1 MTNNNNNNNNNNNKN
16 INSGNNNNNNSSG
29 GGSGGGSNFGFGWVS
44 SFSDQLNQIKDVM
57 TSEGGYGE
65 EYDDDE
71 EREGIEEE
79 DEVFVLRAEAL
90 KYKQDINQL
99 EQRILEFEQREV
111 NISKEY
117 SLILKEKNNEISD
130 LKSINE
136 NLKSSLISPKQ
147 QTTQNDNNNNK
158 SKNNVDNKNEQQQQQ
173 QQQQQFTKHD
183 NESLGIPLE
192 DDDFNTGG
200 GGNKDDKNNNDSILK
215 EQFEKNK
222 EDYQNQILSIQETH
236 QEKLYDLTMKIE
248 QLEQK
253 ISAIDDE
260 KLKIETEKAQLQT
273 INENLKKQ
281 NQTYSSTINELNEK
295 IDQLS
300 TVTTPIT
307 DTNNNVDSDKQQQP
321 QQQQQ
326 QESIEQQA
334 QINTLKEQVNKSN
347 KELARLRQHLIDME
361 DQHTTIDLEN
371 EERISQ
377 LEQLLKKSNEQNINN
392 QLMNEQIN
400 KLGKDLIEKDE
411 QLRQSNQQLT
421 NLNSVLEQ
429 FQADQEV
436 TIQNEVIHLEQKL
449 EQYTKEIESLKRDQ
463 LDYIALQKKYS
474 NSQDQ
479 IQLLYQDIQS
489 KTFDFIKL
497 KEDIEPLKVAFDKTI
512 LRLGD
517 MCLQEQESVDKRVVS
532 KLFLNYFSGN
542 KKTEILEL
550 IAKILNFSDAEKV
563 SIGLTK
569 KGQWSLLPPFFG
581 NRDGNNQEG
590 NDNGE
595 KPLAEMWI
603 EFLLKESSGENNINT
618 TDNDNINGNN
628 QLNNNHNNLSNPT
641 PFSTPVKP
649 LPSFQQPSS
658 PPTTPYKQA
667 VNNNY
672 FSVTPG
678 KQKTTVIFD
687 GDMNDKIPF
696 K

>member
-1 MTNNNNNNNNNNNKN
+1 MTSNKNITSNNNNNNNNNINN
-16 INSGNNNNNNSSG
+16 NNNNNNSG
-29 GGSGGGSNFGFGWVS
+29 GGGSNFGFGWVS
-44 SFSDQLNQIKDVM
+44 TFSDQLNQIKDVM
-57 TSEGGYGE
+57 TSEGGYE
-65 EYDDDE
+65 DE
-71 EREGIEEE
+71 DRDEGEE
-79 DEVFVLRAEAL
+79 DEVFVLRAETL
-90 KYKQDINQL
+90 KYKQDITQL

-117 SLILKEKNNEISD
+117 SLILKEKNSEISD

-147 QTTQNDNNNNK
+147 QQQQQKTQLNNSNQIITK
-158 SKNNVDNKNEQQQQQ
+158 DKNEQ
-173 QQQQQFTKHD
+173 FIKHD

-192 DDDFNTGG
+192 DDDFI
-200 GGNKDDKNNNDSILK
+200 NKDDNDNILK

-222 EDYQNQILSIQETH
+222 EDYQIQILSIQEAH

-253 ISAIDDE
+253 ILTFDDE
-260 KLKIETEKAQLQT
+260 KLKIETEKTQLQT
-273 INENLKKQ
+273 INENFKKQ
-281 NQTYSSTINELNEK
+281 NQTFSSTIKELNEK

-300 TVTTPIT
+300 TTTTIVTSTT
-307 DTNNNVDSDKQQQP
+307 DILNSGGEKQQDN
-321 QQQQQ
+321 
-326 QESIEQQA
+326 IEQQT
-334 QINTLKEQVNKSN
+334 QIITLKEQVNKSN

-377 LEQLLKKSNEQNINN
+377 LEQLLNKSNEQNINN
-392 QLMNEQIN
+392 QLINEQIN

-411 QLRQSNQQLT
+411 QLRQSDQQLM
-421 NLNSVLEQ
+421 NLNNVLEQ

-436 TIQNEVIHLEQKL
+436 TIQNEVIHLQQKL
-449 EQYTKEIESLKRDQ
+449 EQYTKEIESLKKDQ
-463 LDYIALQKKYS
+463 SDYIALQKKYS

-550 IAKILNFSDAEKV
+550 IAKILNFSDAEKI

-581 NRDGNNQEG
+581 SRDGNNQEV
-590 NDNGE
+590 NDGGE

-618 TDNDNINGNN
+618 LSDSDIVNGN
-628 QLNNNHNNLSNPT
+628 QSNNNSNSNNSINHYSLSNPT
-641 PFSTPVKP
+641 PFSTPVK
-649 LPSFQQPSS
+649 PSFQQPSS
-658 PPTTPYKQA
+658 PPTTPYKT

>member
-1 MTNNNNNNNNNNNKN
+1 MTSNNNNNNNKN
-16 INSGNNNNNNSSG
+16 ITSNNSSSG
-29 GGSGGGSNFGFGWVS
+29 GGSGGGGSNFGFGWVS

-65 EYDDDE
+65 EYDDD
-71 EREGIEEE
+71 RDEGEEEE
-79 DEVFVLRAEAL
+79 DEVFVLRTEAL
-90 KYKQDINQL
+90 KYKQDITQL

-147 QTTQNDNNNNK
+147 QQLALDDDNNNN
-158 SKNNVDNKNEQQQQQ
+158 NNNKTTNSVDIKKE
-173 QQQQQFTKHD
+173 QQFTKHD
-183 NESLGIPLE
+183 NESLGIPLD
-192 DDDFNTGG
+192 DDDFATGVG
-200 GGNKDDKNNNDSILK
+200 GKDDNNNNNNILK

-222 EDYQNQILSIQETH
+222 EDYQNQILSIQEVH

-253 ISAIDDE
+253 VSTLDDE
-260 KLKIETEKAQLQT
+260 KLKIETEKTQLQT
-273 INENLKKQ
+273 IYENLKKQ

-300 TVTTPIT
+300 TTTTTTTIT
-307 DTNNNVDSDKQQQP
+307 DVNNGLDTEKQQT
-321 QQQQQ
+321 
-326 QESIEQQA
+326 ENIEQQT

-392 QLMNEQIN
+392 QLMNEQII

-429 FQADQEV
+429 FQADQEI

-449 EQYTKEIESLKRDQ
+449 EQNNKEIESLKKDQ
-463 LDYIALQKKYS
+463 LGYIDLQKKYS
-474 NSQDQ
+474 NAQDQ

-550 IAKILNFSDAEKV
+550 IAKILNFSDAEKI

-581 NRDGNNQEG
+581 NRDGNNYEG

-603 EFLLKESSGENNINT
+603 EFLLKESSGEINNNNNNNNINA
-618 TDNDNINGNN
+618 TDHNDNINGNN

-649 LPSFQQPSS
+649 LPPPHSFQQPSS
-658 PPTTPYKQA
+658 PPTTPFKA

-687 GDMNDKIPF
+687 GDMNDKLPF